1 MLYTNSSDSHNE
13 SSRELLL
20 EIELNGKIALEHLL
34 NTIYGTFGITYRIIS
49 AEVEYFSGQNF
60 GNVQLVIQSEK
71 EQHRDLEYFLN
82 RSKVLNTF
90 IEYRNRRAV

>member
-1 MLYTNSSDSHNE
+1 MLYTNSSESHHAGK
-13 SSRELLL
+13 RELLL

-60 GNVQLVIQSEK
+60 GNVRLLIQSEK
-71 EQHRDLEYFLN
+71 EQHRDLEYYLN

-90 IEYRNRRAV
+90 IEYRSRKVV